1 MTNPR
6 YSRARRRQ
14 GEDGGDE
21 GGPPPARK
29 KGNEALIIGL
39 VLGAVVLAVVFYF
52 FASGGGMSEA
62 EVVDARSFL
71 REVFKMCLENRET
84 EGAEIVQP
92 REVLRDENKNDIER
106 WASLPPE
113 RIRALKTM
121 AFHTIRMRVINKPY
135 LELSDMNQV
144 DTILAAATHK
154 TFAAQRRVDFQW
166 NWAGAMYNATV
177 SKFEGRWLIHRLDKT
192 AK

>member
-6 YSRARRRQ
+6 YSRARRSQ
-14 GEDGGDE
+14 QTDGGEE
-21 GGPPPARK
+21 GGRPPVRK
-29 KGNEALIIGL
+29 KRNEALIIGL
-39 VLGAVVLAVVFYF
+39 VLGAVVLAVLFYAL
-52 FASGGGMSEA
+52 ASGGAMSDA

-71 REVFKMCLENRET
+71 REVFKMCLENREA

-113 RIRALKTM
+113 RHRELKTM
-121 AFHTIRMRVINKPY
+121 AFHTIRMRVINKPF

-154 TFAAQRRVDFQW
+154 TFAAQKRVDFQW
-166 NWAGAMYNATV
+166 NWAGAMYNATL
-177 SKFEGRWLIHRLDKT
+177 SKYEGRWLLHRLDKT
-192 AK
+192 GK